1 MHGWIRGLV
10 VAIGVTAMAG
20 SAGATD
26 LVVYSAAAMKAA
38 MESVA
43 AEFTAATGEHVR
55 FVFGTAGVVRDRVA
69 AGEAVDLVI
78 APPAPLKDLAARGF
92 VVADSIKGLGET
104 KLGVGV
110 RRGWPHPKLATE
122 ADIQTMLLAAPSIG
136 MPDPS
141 TGATT
146 GVYLAKLFEKM
157 GLAEVLKPKLRLYPD
172 GLQAMEAGARGDVAL
187 GLGQIS
193 EILPVAGVELAG
205 VLPDSLQLRTVYAVS
220 RSSHSGNPAAAQRLY
235 EFLTNSARAPGMVK
249 FGFVAPSP

>member
-1 MHGWIRGLV
+1 MFRRFFL
-10 VAIGVTAMAG
+10 VAIAMSMSMAAQ
-20 SAGATD
+20 SAE

-38 MESVA
+38 MASVPA
-43 AEFTAATGEHVR
+43 DFAAATGDHVR
-55 FVFGTAGVVRDRVA
+55 FVFGTAGFVRDKVE

-78 APPAPLKDLAARGF
+78 APPAPLKDLAARGL
-92 VVADSIKGLGET
+92 VAADSIKGLGET

-110 RRGWPHPKLATE
+110 RRGAPHPKFATE
-122 ADIQTMLLAAPSIG
+122 ADFQTMLLSAPSIG
-136 MPDPS
+136 MPDPA

-157 GLAEVLKPKLRLYPD
+157 GLAEVLKTKLRLYPD

-220 RSSHSGNPAAAQRLY
+220 RASHSGNPAAAQRLY
-235 EFLTNSARAPGMVK
+235 EFLINPARQTGMVK
-249 FGFVAPSP
+249 YGFGPPSP